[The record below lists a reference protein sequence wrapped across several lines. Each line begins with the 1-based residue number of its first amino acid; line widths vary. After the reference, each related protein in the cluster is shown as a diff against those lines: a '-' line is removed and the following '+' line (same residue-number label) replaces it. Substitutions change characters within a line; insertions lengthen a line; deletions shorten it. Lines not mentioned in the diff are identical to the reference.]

1 MMNMPYTDADPI
13 IDWADRKYTLR
24 DASGD
29 KIGELVEVNPDY
41 VIAETDGGFLG
52 LGEHRR
58 YYVPRSAVTER
69 DGTDWYLSITK
80 EQIES
85 MDWREPPTASR
96 FATDEWRQQAGVTK
110 TTSAGADV
118 GRTRLVRYEEE
129 LQAQKVSRQ
138 AGEVIVGKD
147 VVEEVQSIEVPVR
160 REEVHIER
168 RPVTDQTA
176 TDAAFSTE
184 NETIRVPVMEEDVE
198 VSKVVRPVEEVVVSK
213 QQTEET
219 REVRDTVRKER
230 FEITDD
236 QQRLRDPQG
245 TDR

>member
-1 MMNMPYTDADPI
+1 MTNMPYTDADPI
-13 IDWADRKYTLR
+13 IDWADKKYTLR
-24 DASGD
+24 DVSGD

-41 VIAETDGGFLG
+41 VIAESDGGFLG
-52 LGEHRR
+52 LGEHRQ

-80 EQIES
+80 DQVES
-85 MDWREPPTASR
+85 MDWREAPSASR
-96 FATDEWRQQAGVTK
+96 FATDTWRQHAGITE
-110 TTSAGADV
+110 TTDADA

-138 AGEVIVGKD
+138 AGEVTVGKD
-147 VVEEVQSIEVPVR
+147 VVQEVQSIDVPVR
-160 REEVHIER
+160 REEVRIER
-168 RPVTDQTA
+168 RPVTDQTS
-176 TDAAFSTE
+176 TDTAFSAE

-219 REVRDTVRKER
+219 RQVSDTVRKER
-230 FEITDD
+230 FDIRDD
-236 QQRLRDPQG
+236 QQHLRDREG
-245 TDR
+245 AAR